1 MAVERIATGIP
12 GFDDLVD
19 GGLERGSQTLVVGD
33 VGAGKTIFG
42 LHYLVGGAKRG
53 DTGLFVTFE
62 ESPASLHATMAD
74 FGWPSRDEVLPAK
87 IHIIDVPLEELAHEV
102 DAGFPTIV
110 HAIEDIQP
118 DRVVVDSIGS
128 IVHLRDDLASQKASM
143 VKLLFLLREA
153 GCTSL
158 LLAQPEEEPSAHKR
172 HGGLA
177 LMADG
182 VVGLNYVLSQGDTR
196 YRSIEVVKMRRTN
209 HHNKRV
215 WFAIK
220 DGIQVD
226 YEGSGSIIWLRKK

>member
-1 MAVERIATGIP
+1 MAVERIASGIQ
-12 GFDDLVD
+12 GFDELVD
-19 GGLERGSQTLVVGD
+19 GGLERSSQTLVVGD

-42 LHYLVGGAKRG
+42 LHYLVGGAQRG

-87 IHIIDVPLEELAHEV
+87 IHIVDVPLEELAQEV
-102 DAGFPTIV
+102 DAGYPTLAKALADV
-110 HAIEDIQP
+110 KP
-118 DRVVVDSIGS
+118 SRVVVDSIGS
-128 IVHLRDDLASQKASM
+128 IVHLRDDLASQKQSM
-143 VKLLFLLREA
+143 VGLLALLREA

-158 LLAQPEEEPSAHKR
+158 LLAQPEDEPSAHKR

-226 YEGSGSIIWLRKK
+226 REGAGAIIWLCKK